1 MSARAGGGI
10 GIAMAD
16 KQAPTREERLA
27 ARLREN
33 LHRRKAQG
41 RALAQETPPAAPGA
55 APPAP
60 LSKDRPDS

>member
-1 MSARAGGGI
+1 
-10 GIAMAD
+10 MAD